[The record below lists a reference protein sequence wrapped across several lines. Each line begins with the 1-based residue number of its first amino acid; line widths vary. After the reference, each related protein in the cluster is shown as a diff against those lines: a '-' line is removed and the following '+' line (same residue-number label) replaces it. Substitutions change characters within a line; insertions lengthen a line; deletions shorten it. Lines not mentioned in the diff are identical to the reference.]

1 MRASQFRLTIGPGLL
16 RSTWCRIDRTADGFT
31 FSAGRGFGHGVGMC
45 QFGADGLGQAG
56 WNYRA
61 ILAHYYPSSHI
72 TKAY

>member
-16 RSTWCRIDRTADGFT
+16 RSTWCRIDSAPDGFT
-31 FSAGRGFGHGVGMC
+31 FSGGRGFGHGVGLC